1 MTPLEAQAI
10 QPMMDQIE
18 QLRKESMRKV
28 WCTYDNPETGEVAG
42 VVCPDHAHLL
52 KDDPTLAPLKE
63 PDPTRPC
70 LVCKPE
76 FND

>member
-1 MTPLEAQAI
+1 MTPLQAI
-10 QPMMDQIE
+10 EPLLAQVE

-52 KDDPTLAPLKE
+52 KDDPTLAPLQSP
-63 PDPTRPC
+63 PDPARRC
-70 LVCKPE
+70 LVCQPE
-76 FND
+76 STK